1 MPVVNPDDET
11 QRPVVNRPQIYTCPG
26 ELYSIPRE
34 IHLARL
40 AAYYVKCHD
49 CEHRF
54 DHGQS
59 IAPPPLPKPDR
70 DRPVVRSSLLTSE
83 SVRGVYLNE
92 LDRNRALTWGEAF
105 AATLWE
111 RQPMSARPLSPE
123 KTQNIIERP
132 VEVTDDRPSGPRVV
146 VGFDERTSSPDIVR
160 GAVLGLRRMGCPVI
174 DLGQTS
180 YAVWAFHVM
189 QQKAAGG
196 LLVTGAGCG
205 PSVTGFEF
213 LAAGARPMTVD
224 SLQRLEALVKS
235 GVGRQTR
242 QIGHYEAEQGN
253 QLYES
258 SFDSLFH
265 ALRPLRIVCGTSTRI
280 QTRILERVFS
290 KLPCQLVTV
299 ALPTRQRNLFDSG
312 DIDLQRVAERIVSE
326 QAHLGV
332 VIDEDGCHAAFITD
346 RGRLIAPHE
355 VARLLVEMA
364 QRDHVAPRF
373 VVATSWLSKVREW
386 LEGRA
391 GNVIDGGQTASGLV
405 QLLMDREA
413 EMALSSDGR
422 VWFRSSYP
430 TCDAIRTLAS
440 ILQALSLTDAPFSE
454 LIARIS
460 RD

>member
-1 MPVVNPDDET
+1 MTPDE
-11 QRPVVNRPQIYTCPG
+11 QLPQSAVSRPASYTCPG

-40 AAYYVKCHD
+40 AAFYHKCHD
-49 CEHRF
+49 CEYRF
-54 DHGQS
+54 DHGQA
-59 IAPPPLPKPDR
+59 IAPPHNLQAPR

-105 AATLWE
+105 AAILWE
-111 RQPMSARPLSPE
+111 RQPMTARRLSPE
-123 KTQNIIERP
+123 HSPMIVEPHVDAPER
-132 VEVTDDRPSGPRVV
+132 TLGPKVV

-174 DLGQTS
+174 DLGQTGYS
-180 YAVWAFHVM
+180 IWSFHVM
-189 QQKAAGG
+189 HQKAAGG
-196 LLVTGAGCG
+196 LFVTGAGRG

-213 LAAGARPMTVD
+213 LDRGARLMPIE
-224 SLQRLEALVKS
+224 SLQRIEGLVKS

-242 QIGHYEAEQGN
+242 QIGFYEAEQGN
-253 QLYES
+253 SSYES
-258 SFDSLFH
+258 NLETQFH
-265 ALRPLRIVCGTSTRI
+265 ALRPLRIVCGTSTRS
-280 QTRILERVFS
+280 QVRILDRIFS
-290 KLPCQLVTV
+290 KLPCQLTHVS
-299 ALPTRQRNLFDSG
+299 LPTRQRNLFDST
-312 DIDLQRVAERIVSE
+312 DVDLQRVAQRVVDD

-332 VIDEDGCHAAFITD
+332 VIDEDDCHAAMITD
-346 RGRLIAPHE
+346 SGRLVAPRE
-355 VARLLVEMA
+355 AARLLVEIA

-373 VVATSWLSKVREW
+373 VVSTSWLHDVRGW

-391 GNVIDGGQTASGLV
+391 GNVIDGGETASDLV
-405 QLLMDREA
+405 QTLVDREA
-413 EMALSSDGR
+413 QMALSSDGR
-422 VWFRSSYP
+422 IWFSAGYP
-430 TCDAIRTLAS
+430 ACDAIRLLAS